1 MKKAFVLSFLLLTAF
16 VLAACS
22 ETIHAANAIITIDIN
37 PSVEITTNASGR
49 VSSVTPLNDDAQIL
63 LLDTN
68 FKGKVAIDVI
78 LEITELARK
87 FGYLKANT
95 ENAVVITTNMD
106 DEAQMNQFQ
115 SRIRN
120 RIQAYLSEKQIPI
133 DVIDGNAGIVQADI
147 DAAQSLG
154 ISVGKYRIIKTAMS
168 LDVELTY
175 EAAIEM
181 SIKDLLTIIQTNRE
195 SLQDFASDHVRIAYL
210 QLRSNA
216 KAAFHSMRVTYIET
230 QATGMLLINP
240 SGFDGLLVNSDLDAQ
255 GLVDLYSA
263 YVDAL
268 EAIEIPSGESY
279 EDAIQAKLDLDAEI
293 TAKNDLLLGY
303 RAEFKNIYEQYNN
316 NQNPRT
322 NLRNQAQL
330 VFMNFMETKLE
341 LDALVKAY
349 VDAENIPHDYVFF
362 YQNGNLEIILL
373 ENFMDDYRE
382 VRETYRQLFLEH
394 QVDLAAF
401 EALFVGNMTLQ
412 LQTML
417 QQYQQVLNQF
427 KLQMVQITI
436 EARLGFRYEHMI
448 RQQTQQDSE

>member
-1 MKKAFVLSFLLLTAF
+1 MKKAFVLTFLLLTAF

-22 ETIHAANAIITIDIN
+22 ETINAANAIITIDIN

-68 FKGKVAIDVI
+68 FQGKVAIDAI

-87 FGYLKANT
+87 FGYLKANS
-95 ENAVVITTNMD
+95 ENAVVITTDMED
-106 DEAQMNQFQ
+106 DGQMNQIQ

-133 DVIDGNAGIVQADI
+133 NVIDGNAGILQADI

-154 ISVGKYRIIKTAMS
+154 ISVGKYRIIKIAMS

-175 EAAIEM
+175 EVAVEM

-230 QATGMLLINP
+230 QANLMLLTNP

-303 RAEFKNIYEQYNN
+303 RAEFKNIYDQFNG

-322 NLRNQAQL
+322 DLRNQAQL
-330 VFMNFMETKLE
+330 VFVNFMETKLE

-401 EALFVGNMTLQ
+401 EALFVGNMTIQ

-427 KLQMVQITI
+427 RLQMVQITI